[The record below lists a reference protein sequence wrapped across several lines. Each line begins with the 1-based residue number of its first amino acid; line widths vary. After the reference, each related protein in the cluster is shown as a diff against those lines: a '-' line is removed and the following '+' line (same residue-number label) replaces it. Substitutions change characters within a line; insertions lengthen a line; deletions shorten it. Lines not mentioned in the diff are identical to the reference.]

1 MRYAMRKPTT
11 ARSSTGERKVIDMKT
26 HEITLQEQI
35 DYITK
40 YTNLTNEDVL
50 NLTAAQFEKM
60 LESVFAFLKAQNEMK
75 QNAILFKKRA

>member
-1 MRYAMRKPTT
+1 
-11 ARSSTGERKVIDMKT
+11 MKT

-40 YTNLTNEDVL
+40 HTNLTDEDVL

-60 LESVFAFLKAQNEMK
+60 LESVFAFLKAQSEMK
-75 QNAILFKKRA
+75 QNAILFKKRLDK

>member
-1 MRYAMRKPTT
+1 
-11 ARSSTGERKVIDMKT
+11 MKI

-40 YTNLTNEDVL
+40 YTNLTDEDVL

-60 LESVFAFLKAQNEMK
+60 LESVFAFLKAQSEMK
-75 QNAILFKKRA
+75 QNAILFKKTLDK